1 MSPTQRTLLA
11 ILAFVAISLG
21 SFIWYI
27 ATWDPAER
35 EPISHL
41 GPHPLLAQNI
51 PGEAF
56 KNPGFLND
64 RGRAPIPTSPQ
75 TRSA

>member
-27 ATWDPAER
+27 ATWDPSER
-35 EPISHL
+35 EPISYL
-41 GPHPLLAQNI
+41 SPHPLLAQNI
-51 PGEAF
+51 PGEPLNF
-56 KNPGFLND
+56 LWEIQRWGRSPGPRGLN
-64 RGRAPIPTSPQ
+64 A
-75 TRSA
+75 